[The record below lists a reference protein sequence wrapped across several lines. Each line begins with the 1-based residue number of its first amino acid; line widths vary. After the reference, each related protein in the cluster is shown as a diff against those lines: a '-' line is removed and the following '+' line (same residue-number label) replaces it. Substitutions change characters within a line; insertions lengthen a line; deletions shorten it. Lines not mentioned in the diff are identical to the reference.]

1 MQKVLQVWKTD
12 GCSVRAHQT
21 DLVQFNLDLHLGS
34 RSAWMRQEFPAPT
47 SYRTCNST
55 EMGGHLYPSWY
66 VAQCTQV
73 VRSERLPGV
82 DLVNS
87 TTSYAYDHRTQTY
100 LQPSF
105 SFQTLQRMLTV
116 NKKAFENISLL
127 EDLVLEKQVIPSGT
141 NLAKTISFAIQE
153 RSKSGSVT
161 SSPAI
166 LEGVMRALD
175 SQTT

>member
-1 MQKVLQVWKTD
+1 MD
-12 GCSVRAHQT
+12 G
-21 DLVQFNLDLHLGS
+21 
-34 RSAWMRQEFPAPT
+34 
-47 SYRTCNST
+47 YI
-55 EMGGHLYPSWY
+55 YPSWY

-87 TTSYAYDHRTQTY
+87 TTSYAYDHRSQTY

-127 EDLVLEKQVIPSGT
+127 EDLVLEKQVIPAGT
-141 NLAKTISFAIQE
+141 NLAKTINVAIQE